1 MAQIEKPQLPPIKIG
16 SSTRKGTGYYYLQ
29 TYTFHYDPKTKKC
42 IRDSQKTVGKTK
54 DNQRYGLVVWKDEFL
69 KEHPELE
76 NFDVYTTK
84 SGLEFKARDPETYNV
99 INPVKVEKKLA
110 GATWAIDKIM
120 AQIGIGDAL
129 RQVFKKRNQSFKLAS
144 VIEYMLIQRTNVMH
158 GYAPFSKIHW
168 LPWAYPLNDTQLN
181 TLFKGITQDDTM
193 ALFKALNR
201 EYRRKF
207 GDEFF
212 KKMFLAL
219 DSTSISTYSKK
230 LSYAEYGHNKDG
242 DDTKQINFLLVC
254 EESSGL
260 PIYGKIYKGNVVDVS
275 TVKNLLADLALV
287 TGVSKDEAS
296 NNYIFVTDRGYESD
310 DNLQDFARHDYSFVM
325 RSRMANRWIL
335 DEVDNAIPELRNS
348 NNFDNYLN
356 QTCCTKKI
364 VYKYDSFPV
373 NGKNK
378 SNTAKLDLFL
388 HMYFNEDIQ
397 NESFKNLRFNVTTAK
412 NLYNETIQKLRKQ
425 RNNGDKPTNE
435 PLIADIGSTQKFIDN
450 YCKLDADGFA
460 LIDDDKLRDYVKYKG
475 IMVLVTDKISDAKE
489 AHFAY
494 YRRQTVEQDFE
505 TFKSRLK
512 GNRPY
517 VSDDRTLQGR
527 FLCQLLATAI
537 SNFISGRIREYE
549 KSDAAKS
556 DNVRFDNYSQAR
568 LISDLDTIM
577 LTSFKDGYYFDE
589 IQGKYRTLYNA
600 LGVAVPEA
608 NCKYPNDNS
617 DAIDDEETDNY
628 AVADPALDAIGGE
641 LE

>member
-1 MAQIEKPQLPPIKIG
+1 MKKGNNIYTLEDALFSKVRFNIPDDTVHTILIERALDGSMAYADANRDDVRLAYADILKWLVLGPSKKNNTSDSDNGWSHTEGGFEISERDRAELKAEANAIYAELEP
-16 SSTRKGTGYYYLQ
+16 SSML
-29 TYTFHYDPKTKKC
+29 KKKSSFR
-42 IRDSQKTVGKTK
+42 ITSH
-54 DNQRYGLVVWKDEFL
+54 GLVVWKDEFL

-84 SGLEFKARDPETYNV
+84 NGLEFKARDPETINV
-99 INPVKVEKKLA
+99 INPVRVEKKLA

-129 RQVFKKRNQSFKLAS
+129 RQVFKKRNKCFKLAS

-212 KKMFLAL
+212 QKMFLAL

-287 TGVSKDEAS
+287 TGVSEDEAS

-310 DNLQDFARHDYSFVM
+310 DNLQDFARHNYSFVM

-335 DEVDNAIPELRNS
+335 DEVDDAILELRNS

-356 QTCCTKKI
+356 QTCCTKKV
-364 VYKYDSFPV
+364 VYKYDPFPV

-388 HMYFNEDIQ
+388 HMFFNEDICK
-397 NESFKNLRFNVTTAK
+397 FRT
-412 NLYNETIQKLRKQ
+412 
-425 RNNGDKPTNE
+425 NGVFFSCFE
-435 PLIADIGSTQKFIDN
+435 IHF
-450 YCKLDADGFA
+450 FA
-460 LIDDDKLRDYVKYKG
+460 LNGV
-475 IMVLVTDKISDAKE
+475 
-489 AHFAY
+489 
-494 YRRQTVEQDFE
+494 
-505 TFKSRLK
+505 
-512 GNRPY
+512 
-517 VSDDRTLQGR
+517 
-527 FLCQLLATAI
+527 
-537 SNFISGRIREYE
+537 NFF
-549 KSDAAKS
+549 
-556 DNVRFDNYSQAR
+556 VF
-568 LISDLDTIM
+568 
-577 LTSFKDGYYFDE
+577 
-589 IQGKYRTLYNA
+589 
-600 LGVAVPEA
+600 
-608 NCKYPNDNS
+608 
-617 DAIDDEETDNY
+617 
-628 AVADPALDAIGGE
+628 
-641 LE
+641 